1 MVRTGRRR
9 LLVGGSTLLLGG
21 LAGCLNQEP
30 DEDPSERGP
39 LSIAEF
45 VFAAEQ
51 PGGPG
56 EYTEQPDAT
65 YARGETLWLY
75 LELEGLAGESTDD
88 GVEIDLEQRLLLEH
102 EQHGTVS
109 DTTEPHEP
117 PESLE
122 AEQLEPFA
130 VQNQLAIDPE
140 MTLGEYTLTVEFTDG
155 VSGSTASE
163 SGTFHVVE

>member
-1 MVRTGRRR
+1 MLRTGRRR
-9 LLVGGSTLLLGG
+9 VLVGGSALLLGG
-21 LAGCLNQEP
+21 LAGCVNQEP

-39 LSIAEF
+39 LSISEF

-65 YARGETLWLY
+65 YARGETLWLH

-109 DTTEPHEP
+109 DTTRPHEAP
-117 PESLE
+117 PLE
-122 AEQLEPFA
+122 PEQLEPFA
-130 VQNQLAIDPE
+130 VQNQLEIDPE
-140 MTLGEYTLTVEFTDG
+140 MTLGEYTLTVEFTDD
-155 VSGSTASE
+155 VSGSSATE